1 MHVRRHS
8 CAISDAGIRFPSL
21 ASETPIAEAARFTP
35 GRFQLG
41 PIRSLPAELIH
52 TQSSGSSRG
61 IVGKITLR
69 GSSRGSGL
77 MSILNSILGQVSGD
91 ATVQNLASKV
101 GLSPEQA
108 EQAIAA
114 LGQAHA
120 QEGDTVQTAAQDT
133 GLPAD
138 KLSQIVQ
145 HLGAKGL

>member
-1 MHVRRHS
+1 
-8 CAISDAGIRFPSL
+8 
-21 ASETPIAEAARFTP
+21 
-35 GRFQLG
+35 
-41 PIRSLPAELIH
+41 
-52 TQSSGSSRG
+52 
-61 IVGKITLR
+61 
-69 GSSRGSGL
+69 

-108 EQAIAA
+108 EQAVAA

-145 HLGAKGL
+145 HLGGEGSLSQFASLLEAQGGASSLLGGLKNIF